1 MKRLLSITVTT
12 WAFTIVAC
20 TLICLAPGS
29 VFGQQSKS
37 NFSGTWVLN
46 EQKSTVKK
54 APPPSRSQTLQ
65 MKQPNSPAA
74 SSAKQNTATQPPQ
87 KRVISMQVSSSSD
100 RSKDAVDKNGDTL
113 TVTQKA
119 NTINIV
125 RKIDANNRASTS
137 TALYTLDGKESKVEW
152 SLTSGKT
159 TALFSP
165 DGKILTIATNWTSRI
180 NNETRQWKTT
190 EVWQLIN
197 PNTLTI
203 VRSSSDKEGS
213 SDTYVYEK
221 VKREDKK
228 K

>member
-1 MKRLLSITVTT
+1 MKKLLSITVTT
-12 WAFTIVAC
+12 WVFSIVTC

-29 VFGQQSKS
+29 AFGQPSKS
-37 NFSGTWVLN
+37 NFSGTWALN
-46 EQKSTVKK
+46 EQKSTIKK
-54 APPPSRSQTLQ
+54 TPPPAKSQTLQ
-65 MKQPNSPAA
+65 LKQPDSPAA
-74 SSAKQNTATQPPQ
+74 SSAKQNTANQPPQ
-87 KRVISMQVSSSSD
+87 KRVISIQVTSSSD
-100 RSKDAVDKNGDTL
+100 RSKGAVEKNGDTL
-113 TVTQKA
+113 TVTQMA

-125 RKIDANNRASTS
+125 RKIDANNRTSTS

-165 DGKILTIATNWTSRI
+165 DGKVLTITTNWTSSI

-190 EVWQLIN
+190 EVWQLTN

-203 VRSSSDKEGS
+203 VRSQSDKKGS